1 MSYSVRQ
8 GEEAAFA
15 ISMVDADAVAWNP
28 TGSVVEVRL
37 GPLRGGARTWFASTA
52 TAVGDDGY
60 GLSVTNAEAGLL
72 RLGLPPTATKDLP
85 PGPYALTVWVD
96 NVIAASGLV
105 QIAVAPVVT

>member
-15 ISMVDADAVAWNP
+15 LAMVDADAVAWDP
-28 TGSVVEVRL
+28 TGHVVEVRL
-37 GPLRGGARTWFASTA
+37 GAARGGARTWFASTA

-60 GLSVTNAEAGLL
+60 GLSVTNAGGGLL
-72 RLGLPPTATKDLP
+72 RLGLPPAATKDLR

-96 NVIAASGLV
+96 GKIASSGLV
-105 QIAVAPVVT
+105 AISVAPVVT